1 MATNIDLDRS
11 LGTINSLVFFES
23 EFMNLLL
30 VLGNQLFSQIEI
42 EKKIQDKI
50 NFVFMREDVELCTY
64 YQFHKHKITF
74 FLSSMRSY
82 ADEISKFSDVHY
94 EKLES
99 KDKKSYEKSLSDFIS
114 KKKIKKVF
122 YFEIED
128 KFFES
133 RIKKALQLTGVE
145 AVEVRSPLFL
155 TSRVQLKELLKSKK
169 PFMKT
174 FYEKRR
180 KDLKLLLTKDGEPLG
195 GKWSFD
201 TENRLSLPDD
211 VKIPE
216 LPRLKKT
223 NHIKDVQKLVDQIFS
238 KHPGDNNSYW
248 IPTNREEAR
257 QHLKDFVEYRLN
269 EFGPYEDA
277 MTDRSDFVFH
287 SALSPL
293 INVGLLTPEEV
304 VREVTTV
311 GLKKKMSLAS
321 IEGFIRQVIGWREFI
336 RGIYQEFSEKQES
349 TNFLK
354 HTKKITKHWYE
365 GTTGVPPL
373 DAAIKKVN
381 RLAYNHHIE
390 RLMVIGNMMT
400 LLEIEP
406 KEAHRWF
413 MEMYVD
419 SSDWVMGPNVYGMAL
434 FSDGGIF
441 ATKPYICGSNFYRK
455 MGDYPK
461 GEWCDEVD
469 GLYWGFIDKHR
480 AFLLKNPRTSM
491 MVRTF
496 DKMNADRKNTIQ
508 KAAQKL
514 RKRVWSS

>member
-1 MATNIDLDRS
+1 MDIFKRELE
-11 LGTINSLVFFES
+11 V
-23 EFMNLLL
+23 NLLL
-30 VLGNQLFSQIEI
+30 VLGNQLFSEAVIKERVKDSVDYI
-42 EKKIQDKI
+42 
-50 NFVFMREDVELCTY
+50 FMREDQELCTY
-64 YQFHKHKITF
+64 FKFHKHKITF
-74 FLSSMRSY
+74 FLSAMRSY
-82 ADEISKFSDVHY
+82 ADELSDFTKVHY
-94 EKLES
+94 EKMNT
-99 KDKKSYEKSLSDFIS
+99 KSSETYEKALTQFI
-114 KKKIKKVF
+114 KAKKIKKVF

-128 KFFES
+128 KFFET
-133 RIKKALQLTGVE
+133 RIKKCLSNLDVE
-145 AVEVRSPLFL
+145 AVEVRSSLFL
-155 TSRVQLKELLKSKK
+155 TSRQQFKEITSSKK

-180 KDLKLLLTKDGEPLG
+180 KDLKLLLTKEGEPLG

-211 VKIPE
+211 VKIPD
-216 LPRLKKT
+216 LPTLKA
-223 NHIKDVQKLVDQIFS
+223 NPHIKDVQKLIEQNFAS
-238 KHPGDNNSYW
+238 HPGDHKHYW
-248 IPTNREEAR
+248 IPTTRAEAR
-257 QHLKDFVEYRLN
+257 AHLKDFVEKRLN

-304 VREVTTV
+304 IKEVTSV

-321 IEGFIRQVIGWREFI
+321 IEGFVRQVIGWREFI
-336 RGIYQEFSEKQES
+336 RGIYQQFSEKQES

-354 HTKKITKHWYE
+354 HNQKITKHWYE
-365 GTTGVPPL
+365 GTTGIPPL
-373 DAAIKKVN
+373 DAAIKKVD

-406 KEAHRWF
+406 TEAHRWF

-419 SSDWVMGPNVYGMAL
+419 SSDWVMGPNVYGMAI

-461 GEWCDEVD
+461 GDWCDEVD
-469 GLYWGFIDKHR
+469 GLYWGFVDKHR
-480 AFLLKNPRTSM
+480 TFLLKNPRTSM

-496 DKMNADRKNTIQ
+496 DKMNAERKNTIL

-514 RKRVWSS
+514 RKRVW

>member
-1 MATNIDLDRS
+1 
-11 LGTINSLVFFES
+11 
-23 EFMNLLL
+23 MNLLL
-30 VLGNQLFSQIEI
+30 ILGNQLFSQAQIENRI
-42 EKKIQDKI
+42 KEKIDSI
-50 NFVFMREDVELCTY
+50 FMREDVELCTY
-64 YQFHKHKITF
+64 YKFHKHKITF
-74 FLSSMRSY
+74 FLSSMRAYSE
-82 ADEISKFSDVHY
+82 EINKLCDVHY
-94 EKLES
+94 EKI
-99 KDKKSYEKSLSDFIS
+99 DPDTNRSYEKSLSDFLL
-114 KKKIKKVF
+114 KNKIKKVF
-122 YFEIED
+122 HFEIED
-128 KFFES
+128 KFFET
-133 RIKKALQLTGVE
+133 RIKVALKISGVE
-145 AVEVRSPLFL
+145 VIEVRSPLFL
-155 TSRVQLKELLKSKK
+155 TSRLQMKELMKSKK

-180 KDLKLLLTKDGEPLG
+180 KDLKLLLTKEGEPLG

-216 LPRLKKT
+216 LPGFKKT
-223 NHIKDVQKLVDQIFS
+223 NHIKDVQKLVDKYFLD
-238 KHPGDNNSYW
+238 HPGGHDSYW
-248 IPTNREEAR
+248 IPTTRAEAH
-257 QHLKDFVEYRLN
+257 QHLKDFVENRLN
-269 EFGPYEDA
+269 NFGPYEDA

-304 VREVTTV
+304 VREVTTT
-311 GLKKKMSLAS
+311 GQKKKMSLAS
-321 IEGFIRQVIGWREFI
+321 IEGFTRQVIGWREFI

-354 HTKKITKHWYE
+354 HTKKLSRHWYD
-365 GTTGVPPL
+365 GTTGIPPL

-390 RLMVIGNMMT
+390 RLMVIGNMMN
-400 LLEIEP
+400 LLEIDP
-406 KEAHRWF
+406 KEAYRWF

-455 MGDYPK
+455 MGNYPK

-469 GLYWGFIDKHR
+469 GLYWDFVDRHR

-496 DKMNADRKNTIQ
+496 DKMNNERKNTIQ
-508 KAAQKL
+508 NAAQKL
-514 RKRVWSS
+514 RKRIWNS

>member
-1 MATNIDLDRS
+1 MDSA
-11 LGTINSLVFFES
+11 LGLALVDDYDGKVS
-23 EFMNLLL
+23 MNLLL
-30 VLGNQLFSQIEI
+30 ILGNQLFSESSVRERIQ
-42 EKKIQDKI
+42 EKIDFI
-50 NFVFMREDVELCTY
+50 FMREDTELCTY
-64 YQFHKHKITF
+64 YRFHKHKITF
-74 FLSSMRSY
+74 FLASMRSY
-82 ADEISKFSDVHY
+82 SDEIAKIGQVHY
-94 EKLES
+94 EKLDTKS
-99 KDKKSYEKSLSDFIS
+99 KRTYEKSLTEFVT
-114 KKKIKKVF
+114 KKKVKKVY

-128 KFFES
+128 KFFEK
-133 RIKKALQLTGVE
+133 RIKKCLKTLEVE
-145 AVEVRSPLFL
+145 AIEVRSPLFL
-155 TSRVQLKELLKSKK
+155 TSRQQFKDITSSKK

-180 KDLKLLLTKDGEPLG
+180 NDLKLLLTKDGEPLG

-211 VKIPE
+211 VKIPV
-216 LPRLKKT
+216 LPKVK
-223 NHIKDVQKLVDQIFS
+223 NNPHIKDVQKLIDQNFS
-238 KHPGDNNSYW
+238 SHPGDHKHYW
-248 IPTNREEAR
+248 VPTTRSEAR
-257 QHLKDFVEYRLN
+257 AHLTDFIENRLN
-269 EFGPYEDA
+269 QFGPYEDA
-277 MTDRSDFVFH
+277 ITDRSDFVFH

-293 INVGLLTPEEV
+293 MNVGLLTPEEV
-304 VREVTTV
+304 IREVTSE

-321 IEGFIRQVIGWREFI
+321 IEGFVRQVIGWREFV

-354 HTKKITKHWYE
+354 HTKKLSKHWYE
-365 GTTGVPPL
+365 GTTGIPPL
-373 DAAIKKVN
+373 DEAIKKVD

-406 KEAHRWF
+406 QEAHRWF

-455 MGDYPK
+455 MGDYHK
-461 GEWCDEVD
+461 GDWCDEVD
-469 GLYWGFIDKHR
+469 GLYWGFVDKHR
-480 AFLLKNPRTSM
+480 SFLLKNPRTSM
-491 MVRTF
+491 MVRTY
-496 DKMNADRKNTIQ
+496 DRMNIERKSTIM

-514 RKRVWSS
+514 RKRVWAS